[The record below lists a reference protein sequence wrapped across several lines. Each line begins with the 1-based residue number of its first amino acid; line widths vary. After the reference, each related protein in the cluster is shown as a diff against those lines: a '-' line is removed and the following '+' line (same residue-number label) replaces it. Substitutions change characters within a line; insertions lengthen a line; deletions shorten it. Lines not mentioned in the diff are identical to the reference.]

1 VGKDALAIECLG
13 KMPSYA
19 PDKPDEGYDIIP
31 MWISDMNFPTCPTI
45 QSTIIERVNHPFFG
59 YFSPREEYYNSI
71 IEWQKKRNGVNDL
84 KKENI
89 GYENGVLGGVISAL
103 NIFCSRGEKILVIL
117 LYILVIKKFSKTMA
131 II

>member
-1 VGKDALAIECLG
+1 LNG
-13 KMPSYA
+13 
-19 PDKPDEGYDIIP
+19 
-31 MWISDMNFPTCPTI
+31 
-45 QSTIIERVNHPFFG
+45 
-59 YFSPREEYYNSI
+59 
-71 IEWQKKRNGVNDL
+71 KKRNGVNDL